1 MTAKVNVVELLPP
14 AFVAVIVYVA
24 EALIPVG
31 VPEIAPVD
39 VSSVRPTGSSGET
52 DQDTTVPPLEVGVI
66 ATIGTFLV
74 SVRLL
79 TLYDTAVGGAS
90 LTRIEIVVV
99 ALPPVL
105 VAVTVYCVDEET
117 AVGVPLIA
125 PVEVSKD
132 NPAGTDGEIDQLVT
146 APPLVV
152 GTAGII
158 AESFVNVN
166 GFPL

>member
-1 MTAKVNVVELLPP
+1 M
-14 AFVAVIVYVA
+14 
-24 EALIPVG
+24 
-31 VPEIAPVD
+31 
-39 VSSVRPTGSSGET
+39 
-52 DQDTTVPPLEVGVI
+52 
-66 ATIGTFLV
+66 
-74 SVRLL
+74 
-79 TLYDTAVGGAS
+79 
-90 LTRIEIVVV
+90 
-99 ALPPVL
+99 L

-152 GTAGII
+152 GTSVVI

>member
-1 MTAKVNVVELLPP
+1 MTVKVNVVESLPP
-14 AFVAVIVYVA
+14 AFVAVIVYTA

-79 TLYDTAVGGAS
+79 TL
-90 LTRIEIVVV
+90 
-99 ALPPVL
+99 
-105 VAVTVYCVDEET
+105 
-117 AVGVPLIA
+117 
-125 PVEVSKD
+125 
-132 NPAGTDGEIDQLVT
+132 
-146 APPLVV
+146 
-152 GTAGII
+152 
-158 AESFVNVN
+158 
-166 GFPL
+166 